1 MYQARFTKPLSISL
15 EKEVY
20 NRLKALTD
28 RERVS
33 MAHFVRY
40 YIEQALDQDDQEN
53 ERKTDHDE

>member
-1 MYQARFTKPLSISL
+1 MYQARFTKALTISL

-28 RERVS
+28 REGVS

-40 YIEQALDQDDQEN
+40 YIEQELDQDDQKN
-53 ERKTDHDE
+53 ERKAKNDK